1 MDMRKMASANR
12 FVGLERQYTGIP
24 SPIKLWFRLLVSDN
38 GSTEILVSYPPA
50 YAKRNFRLILL
61 MNVTGESAI
70 RPYFAHECTARVY
83 YCSTLINGTI
93 NIYS

>member
-1 MDMRKMASANR
+1 MDMRKMASANC

-38 GSTEILVSYPPA
+38 GSKEILVSYPLLTR
-50 YAKRNFRLILL
+50 KRNFRLILL
-61 MNVTGESAI
+61 MNVTDESAF

-83 YCSTLINGTI
+83 SCGCSVVH
-93 NIYS
+93 